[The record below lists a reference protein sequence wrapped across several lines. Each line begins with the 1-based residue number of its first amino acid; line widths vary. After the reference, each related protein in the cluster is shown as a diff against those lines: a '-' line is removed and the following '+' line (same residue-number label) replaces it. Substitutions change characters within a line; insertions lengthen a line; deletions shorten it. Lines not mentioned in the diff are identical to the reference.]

1 VTLEAVV
8 APLQLR
14 EFRGIPRLYELLR
27 QEPGRVVLVEQPF
40 YPPQAVFENAEY
52 VLNSTAHWRPLMNG
66 YSGYTPDG
74 YREFSNSFWYF
85 PRPHSIDAM
94 QRAGVTHVM
103 VHPERFEGQAAEII
117 GLCDQE
123 PRLEKIGVGRNGL
136 TLYRLQPSAGPRNK

>member
-1 VTLEAVV
+1 
-8 APLQLR
+8 
-14 EFRGIPRLYELLR
+14 
-27 QEPGRVVLVEQPF
+27 
-40 YPPQAVFENAEY
+40 
-52 VLNSTAHWRPLMNG
+52 
-66 YSGYTPDG
+66 
-74 YREFSNSFWYF
+74 
-85 PRPHSIDAM
+85 M